1 MANIVGILFMVS
13 AVILA
18 AVVIV
23 GLFAVRRYIQKSMMN
38 KYEDHD

>member
-1 MANIVGILFMVS
+1 MANIVGILIMVS

-23 GLFAVRRYIQKSMMN
+23 SFFAVRRYIQKSMMN
-38 KYEDHD
+38 KYKDHG